1 LKLPFDN
8 LALKGASLALAGLLW
23 YVIAGEKTSEMG
35 LTVAAELQNFPHDL
49 ELTGEAVNAVE
60 VRLRASPGVIQRL
73 GPGDVSARVDLAGV
87 GEGEHIVHLT
97 PESIRVP
104 FGVRVVRVN
113 PSTIAFNFERT
124 QHKDV
129 PVRPRLTGRPA
140 AGFEV
145 AEVQSTPAQVRLAG
159 PRSRVAEVESAFTE
173 AVSVEGARG
182 VVSEQVNVG
191 VDDALLRVLGGSRVL
206 VTAQVREV
214 TETRVLPGV
223 AVVLRGGAGQARP
236 ARVDV
241 TVSGPRGALQQV
253 APGQVQAWADLAQAT
268 GGAAPVMVELQGA
281 PAGVVVK
288 EWSPERVAVRPARRR

>member
-1 LKLPFDN
+1 VKLPFDN
-8 LALKGASLALAGLLW
+8 LALKAASLALAGLLW

-35 LTVAAELQNFPHDL
+35 LTVAVELQNFPHDL
-49 ELTGEAVNAVE
+49 ELTGEPVNAVE

-87 GEGEHIVHLT
+87 GEGEHIVHLA
-97 PESIRVP
+97 PEQIRVP

-124 QHKDV
+124 QVKDV

-145 AEVQSTPAQVRLAG
+145 AEVQSTPAQVRLSG

-173 AVSVEGARG
+173 PVSVEGARA
-182 VVSEQVNVG
+182 VVSEPVNVG
-191 VDDALLRVLGGSRVL
+191 VDDPLLRVTGGSRVM

-223 AVVLRGGAGQARP
+223 EVAVRGGGQARP
-236 ARVDV
+236 SRVEV
-241 TVSGPRGALQQV
+241 TLSGPRGALQQV
-253 APGQVQAWADLAQAT
+253 QREQVHAWAAPPAR
-268 GGAAPVMVELQGA
+268 GARSAPVTVELEGA

-288 EWSPERVAVRPARRR
+288 EWTPESVAVRPRR